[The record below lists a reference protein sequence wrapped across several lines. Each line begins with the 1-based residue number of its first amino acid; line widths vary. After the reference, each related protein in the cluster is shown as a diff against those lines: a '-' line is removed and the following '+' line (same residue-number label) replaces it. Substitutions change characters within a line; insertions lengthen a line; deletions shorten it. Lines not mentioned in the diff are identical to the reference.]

1 MYTVTYHPDIPADIK
16 RIPNP
21 HKQPI
26 QTAIEQKLTSDPV
39 LYGKPLQ
46 FSLSGLRSLRVGN
59 YRVVFQLL
67 AAEVYVVLIAHR
79 SIMYTAASKRR

>member
-21 HKQPI
+21 HKQGI

>member
-16 RIPNP
+16 GIPNP
-21 HKQPI
+21 HKERI

-46 FSLSGLRSLRVGN
+46 FSLSGLRCLRVGN

-79 SIMYTAASKRR
+79 STVYTAAPKRR